1 MSDSVAIIGI
11 GCRFPGDANNASNL
25 WNMLMDG
32 VDAVSEVFPE
42 RWSVENYYHP
52 VRGAIGKKCYKMG
65 GADR

>member
-1 MSDSVAIIGI
+1 MIIRACLWLTFQYSGICVLLGLRDLPMSDSVAIIGI

-42 RWSVENYYHP
+42 
-52 VRGAIGKKCYKMG
+52 
-65 GADR
+65 